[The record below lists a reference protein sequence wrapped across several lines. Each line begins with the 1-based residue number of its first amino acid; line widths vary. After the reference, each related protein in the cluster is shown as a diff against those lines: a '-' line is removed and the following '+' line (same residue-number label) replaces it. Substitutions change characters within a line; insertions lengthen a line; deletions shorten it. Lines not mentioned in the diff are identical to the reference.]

1 MLFLLTK
8 PKNITLF
15 VFKIFADWQKTD
27 LGKLALSQLDSFSFE
42 APAFNGLSNDPFSN
56 THEMTNN
63 DILDYQSKLG
73 YRYDSDM
80 GQNKE
85 LPMEDPF
92 VDESSDFIFKN
103 FHNKDAHGD
112 VPMAMGMAMEMPM
125 KNSVSLKSP
134 TVPIRYFKVKSYVV
148 IVVPY
153 QASGH
158 FDFRIC
164 YPSENRQPKCKS
176 GEIAL
181 FGDIIKPKTKSVP
194 INKDNF
200 RCAKALISNDD
211 SRKINV
217 GLK

>member
-1 MLFLLTK
+1 MLTK

-27 LGKLALSQLDSFSFE
+27 LGKLALSQLDSFNFE

-80 GQNKE
+80 GHNKE
-85 LPMEDPF
+85 ASIEDPF
-92 VDESSDFIFKN
+92 VDKSSEFKFKN
-103 FHNKDAHGD
+103 FLEDEED
-112 VPMAMGMAMEMPM
+112 VPMAMGMPM

-153 QASGH
+153 QASGR
-158 FDFRIC
+158 FNFRIC
-164 YPSENRQPKCKS
+164 YPSENQQPNCKS

-181 FGDIIKPKTKSVP
+181 FGDVIKPKTKSIP
-194 INKDNF
+194 IDKDHF